1 MVLIR
6 LKKKLKNRYILKE
19 RFSLS
24 VPRES
29 TNMKWFVGLTYTTE
43 KNNRNFNDVKPTVW
57 LKPNEDFKVIPVP
70 ANSGWIIFN
79 LQSTG
84 KLIKLLFSKNNA

>member
-1 MVLIR
+1 M
-6 LKKKLKNRYILKE
+6 KLQE

-29 TNMKWFVGLTYTTE
+29 IDTKWFVGLTYTTE
-43 KNNRNFNDVKPTVW
+43 KYIRNFDDVKPTVW
-57 LKPNEDFKVIPVP
+57 LKPDEDYKVIPVP

-84 KLIKLLFSKNNA
+84 KLIKILNLFFFEHVL